1 MELEKYEADCHWKI
15 SWSRLHS
22 FFGKFIRFPF
32 ISRVLLS
39 LSPLLQTINWNYQLK
54 LSTET
59 PRCTEESRSADN
71 ERLITQE
78 HIHSLPITRSNM
90 LIVLL
95 ITDPGQQKPVVV
107 VVVENTTQEKSC
119 INQFNQ
125 AFYFPTKLSW
135 VLLDV
140 KSPILWF
147 LIPWSSD
154 SVEKGAKGAAKKV
167 ATHPLVDKE
176 SLVKERTN
184 WRF

>member
-95 ITDPGQQKPVVV
+95 ITDPGQLFWKYYPRKILYWSIQSSILFSHQAELSLTRRQKS
-107 VVVENTTQEKSC
+107 N
-119 INQFNQ
+119 
-125 AFYFPTKLSW
+125 
-135 VLLDV
+135 
-140 KSPILWF
+140 
-147 LIPWSSD
+147 
-154 SVEKGAKGAAKKV
+154 
-167 ATHPLVDKE
+167 PLVSYSLIIRFCWEGSQRSSEE
-176 SLVKERTN
+176 SRHPPPG
-184 WRF
+184 W